1 MARRIGGTAPTPV
14 SSRPAHAATVTAA
27 DVASPSTLVPQV
39 LPPPSRNSQAMD
51 DSVHFTLFMIRHHLC
66 HLLDA
71 PPLEWDAMVPP
82 PVVDRKTAREAVIS
96 VIRPFAAQ
104 QEDRDEAWDEWAKA
118 FEEDDAVDWREKRR
132 TDIEKEVMSL
142 WSSRVGRAW
151 RETPSGEQAQ
161 VELE

>member
-1 MARRIGGTAPTPV
+1 MARRIGGTPTAPV
-14 SSRPAHAATVTAA
+14 SSRPANAATFPAP
-27 DVASPSTLVPQV
+27 DVAPSASVPQV
-39 LPPPSRNSQAMD
+39 IPPTSRNSQAMD

-82 PVVDRKTAREAVIS
+82 PVVDRKTAREAIIS

-104 QEDRDEAWDEWAKA
+104 QEDRDEAWEGWAKA
-118 FEEDDAVDWREKRR
+118 FEEDDAVCWQEKRR
-132 TDIEKEVMSL
+132 TDVEKEVMSL